1 VYAVN
6 TNGTDFTTLH
16 SFTATSTN
24 SSGLYTNSDGVAPQG
39 GLILSGN
46 TLYGTAQYGGS
57 SGFGTVYAVN
67 TNGTG
72 FTNLHSFT
80 ALSVAYF
87 GTNND
92 GANPWAG
99 LILSGNTLYGTAAN
113 GGSLARG
120 TVFSI
125 SLPLP
130 QLTIIR
136 SAANVI
142 LTWPA
147 EAAGFNLR
155 SAPAV
160 TGAFTNIVPAATSP
174 FTNAITGTQQFYRL
188 SQ

>member
-1 VYAVN
+1 MFAIN
-6 TNGTDFTTLH
+6 TNGTGIANLH
-16 SFTATSTN
+16 SFTARI
-24 SSGLYTNSDGVAPQG
+24 SGNLTNSDGALPFAR
-39 GLILSGN
+39 LLLSGN
-46 TLYGTAQYGGS
+46 TLYGTAQAGGS
-57 SGFGTVYAVN
+57 SGQGTLFAVN

-80 ALSVAYF
+80 ALASN
-87 GTNND
+87 TNSD
-92 GANPWAG
+92 GAGPHAG

-125 SLPLP
+125 SLTLP